1 MLSIISI
8 EFHLLRIMY
17 VIEVGLNY
25 SAIEFTSF
33 RRGRGDADRWECDYD

>member
-8 EFHLLRIMY
+8 EFHLLRIMC

-33 RRGRGDADRWECDYD
+33 PKRQGSCRSMGMRL